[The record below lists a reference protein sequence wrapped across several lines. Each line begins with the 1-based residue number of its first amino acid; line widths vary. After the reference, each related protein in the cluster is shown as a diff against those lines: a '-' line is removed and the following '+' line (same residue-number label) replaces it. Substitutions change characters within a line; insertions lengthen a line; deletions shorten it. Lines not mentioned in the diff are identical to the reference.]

1 MKKQIFQIKYVSIK
15 KLQAHNQEFFRIRD
29 VSWNGGTSINTL
41 LKEQERFTKE
51 KFHKKK
57 FEVFSL
63 KCSYICFSNDS
74 FSLQMHTIRVFV
86 SVTMALFSIFRKK
99 KARPRL
105 DLQEV
110 FFKNSCHAK
119 RCTALSL
126 FCYCDLN
133 LWKIPTKEPVFNK
146 VATSNFIYLTA

>member
-1 MKKQIFQIKYVSIK
+1 MKKQIFQIKYVNIK

-74 FSLQMHTIRVFV
+74 FSL
-86 SVTMALFSIFRKK
+86 
-99 KARPRL
+99 
-105 DLQEV
+105 
-110 FFKNSCHAK
+110 
-119 RCTALSL
+119 
-126 FCYCDLN
+126 
-133 LWKIPTKEPVFNK
+133 
-146 VATSNFIYLTA
+146 